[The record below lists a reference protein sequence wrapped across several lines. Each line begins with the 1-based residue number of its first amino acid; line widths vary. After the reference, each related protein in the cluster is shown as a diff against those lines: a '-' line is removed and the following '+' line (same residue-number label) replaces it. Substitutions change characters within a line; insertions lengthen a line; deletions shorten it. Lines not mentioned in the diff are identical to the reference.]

1 MKNFKKIFFL
11 FSESEKKKLL
21 LLSTFVFFCIFLE
34 MLSLA
39 IIVPVFNIIFL
50 ENSSLFNSFFNN
62 LELLK
67 SNNFK
72 IVLLIILIFIF
83 FFKNIFLGFV
93 NLLILKFYNNFQLL
107 VSNKL
112 FLQHLNKNG
121 NIVHDKDS
129 NDLLRKIVGDS
140 DNIKIYVLSF
150 QNLIIESFFLFTLFL
165 LLFYYNYKITV
176 FCTFIF
182 FSIIFIYLKIFKKRI
197 NIWSNIYQESL
208 GEVQNVVIE
217 GVRGI
222 KDIIIYNF
230 ENYFF
235 NYFNEVNKKKT
246 SNQFK
251 LDFINN
257 TQRFWMEIIA
267 IFGMIV
273 PLIIYIYFSKPVNE
287 LIPVFALFA
296 AALFRILPSFNRMIS
311 YYNNIKFYQPSLE
324 AIYTQFLNFNLES
337 KISDNNFKF
346 EFNKSINIKKLSFSY
361 NNNSSKILDDI
372 DLNILRGSCVLILGD
387 NASGKSSFL
396 NIISGLLIPISGQVL
411 IDDCV
416 SINKIK
422 FSWLKKISYVQQDI
436 FLLNKT
442 IKENILLNS
451 DDNDFSKFNNITELL
466 LLNEAFERLPNKLDT
481 IVGPTGINLSG
492 GQRQLISIARA
503 LYKNGEVFLFD
514 EPTSALDYDYQKVL
528 KRVINYLKS
537 NNKTILIITH
547 DLNLFKEF
555 SDSIYKIEHSKIIKQ
570 L

>member
-1 MKNFKKIFFL
+1 VKNFKKILFL
-11 FSESEKKKLL
+11 FSESEKKRLL

-72 IVLLIILIFIF
+72 ILLLIILIFIF
-83 FFKNIFLGFV
+83 FFKNIFLGLV
-93 NLLILKFYNNFQLL
+93 NLYILKFYNNFQLL

-112 FLQHLNKNG
+112 FLQYLNKSG
-121 NIVHDKDS
+121 NIVYDKDS
-129 NDLLRKIVGDS
+129 KNLLRKIVGDS

-165 LLFYYNYKITV
+165 LLFYYNYKITA

-182 FSIIFIYLKIFKKRI
+182 FSIIFIYVKIFKKRI
-197 NIWSNIYQESL
+197 NLWSNIYQESL

-324 AIYTQFLNFNLES
+324 AIYIQFFNFNSES
-337 KISDNNFKF
+337 KILNDNHIF
-346 EFNKSINIKKLSFSY
+346 EFKKNINIKRISFSY
-361 NNNSSKILDDI
+361 NKNSSKIFDDI
-372 DLNILRGSCVLILGD
+372 DLNILIGSCVLILGD
-387 NASGKSSFL
+387 NGSGKSSFL
-396 NIISGLLIPISGQVL
+396 NIMSGLLKPDSGQVL
-411 IDDCV
+411 IDDR
-416 SINKIK
+416 INIDKIK

-451 DDNDFSKFNNITELL
+451 FDNNFSKFNNIKELL
-466 LLNEAFERLPNKLDT
+466 LLNEAFEKLPNKLDT
-481 IVGPTGINLSG
+481 TVGPAGINLSG

-503 LYKNGEVFLFD
+503 LYKDGEVFLFD

-537 NNKTILIITH
+537 NNKTIIIITH
-547 DLNLFKEF
+547 DLDLFKEF
-555 SDSIYKIEHSKIIKQ
+555 SDSIYKIEHSKIIKK

>member
-1 MKNFKKIFFL
+1 MKNFKKILFL
-11 FSESEKKKLL
+11 FSESEKKRLL

-67 SNNFK
+67 TNNFK
-72 IVLLIILIFIF
+72 ILLLIILIFIF
-83 FFKNIFLGFV
+83 FFKNIFLGLV
-93 NLLILKFYNNFQLL
+93 NLYTLKFYNNFQLL

-112 FLQHLNKNG
+112 FLQYLNKSG
-121 NIVHDKDS
+121 NIVYDKDS
-129 NDLLRKIVGDS
+129 KNLLRKIVGDS

-165 LLFYYNYKITV
+165 LLFYYNYKITA

-182 FSIIFIYLKIFKKRI
+182 FSIIFIYVKIFKKRI
-197 NIWSNIYQESL
+197 NLWSNIYQESL

-324 AIYTQFLNFNLES
+324 AIYIQFFNFNSES
-337 KISDNNFKF
+337 KILNDNHIF
-346 EFNKSINIKKLSFSY
+346 EFKKNINIKRISFSY
-361 NNNSSKILDDI
+361 NKNSSKIFDDI
-372 DLNILRGSCVLILGD
+372 DLNILIGSCVLILGD
-387 NASGKSSFL
+387 NGSGKSSFL
-396 NIISGLLIPISGQVL
+396 NIMSGLLKPDSGQVL
-411 IDDCV
+411 IDDR
-416 SINKIK
+416 INIDKIK

-451 DDNDFSKFNNITELL
+451 FDNNFSKFNNIKELL
-466 LLNEAFERLPNKLDT
+466 LLNEAFEKLPNKLDT
-481 IVGPTGINLSG
+481 TVGPAGINLSG

-503 LYKNGEVFLFD
+503 LYKDGEVFLFD

-537 NNKTILIITH
+537 NNKTIIIITH
-547 DLNLFKEF
+547 DLDLFKEF
-555 SDSIYKIEHSKIIKQ
+555 SDSIYKIEHSKIIKK

>member
-1 MKNFKKIFFL
+1 
-11 FSESEKKKLL
+11 
-21 LLSTFVFFCIFLE
+21 

-62 LELLK
+62 LELLR

-72 IVLLIILIFIF
+72 ILLLIILIFIF
-83 FFKNIFLGFV
+83 FLKNIFLGLV
-93 NLLILKFYNNFQLL
+93 NLHILKFYNNFQLL

-112 FLQHLNKNG
+112 FLQYLNKSG
-121 NIVHDKDS
+121 NIVYDKDS
-129 NDLLRKIVGDS
+129 KNLLRKIVGDS

-150 QNLIIESFFLFTLFL
+150 QNLIIESFFLFTIFL
-165 LLFYYNYKITV
+165 LLFYYNYKITA

-182 FSIIFIYLKIFKKRI
+182 FSIIFIYVKIFKKRI
-197 NIWSNIYQESL
+197 NLWSNIYQESL

-324 AIYTQFLNFNLES
+324 AIYIQFLNFNSES
-337 KISDNNFKF
+337 KILDDNYKF
-346 EFNKSINIKKLSFSY
+346 EFKKNINIKRLSFSY
-361 NNNSSKILDDI
+361 NKNSSKIFDGI

-387 NASGKSSFL
+387 NGSGKSSFL
-396 NIISGLLIPISGQVL
+396 NIMSGLLKPDSGQVL
-411 IDDCV
+411 IDDR
-416 SINKIK
+416 INIDKIK

-466 LLNEAFERLPNKLDT
+466 LLKEAFEKLPNKLDT
-481 IVGPTGINLSG
+481 RVGPAGINLSG

-503 LYKNGEVFLFD
+503 LYKDGEVFLFD

-547 DLNLFKEF
+547 DLDLFKEF

>member
-1 MKNFKKIFFL
+1 VKNFKKILFL
-11 FSESEKKKLL
+11 FSESEKKRLL

-67 SNNFK
+67 TNNFK
-72 IVLLIILIFIF
+72 ILLLIILIFIF
-83 FFKNIFLGFV
+83 FFKNIFLGLV
-93 NLLILKFYNNFQLL
+93 NLYTLKFYNNFQLL

-112 FLQHLNKNG
+112 FLQYLNKSG
-121 NIVHDKDS
+121 NIVYDKDS
-129 NDLLRKIVGDS
+129 KNLLRKIVGDS

-165 LLFYYNYKITV
+165 LLFYYNYKITA

-182 FSIIFIYLKIFKKRI
+182 FSIIFIYVKIFKKRI
-197 NIWSNIYQESL
+197 NLWSNIYQESL

-324 AIYTQFLNFNLES
+324 AIYIQFFNFNSES
-337 KISDNNFKF
+337 KILNDNHIF
-346 EFNKSINIKKLSFSY
+346 EFKKNINIKRISFSY
-361 NNNSSKILDDI
+361 NKNSSKIFDDI
-372 DLNILRGSCVLILGD
+372 DLNILIGSCVLILGD
-387 NASGKSSFL
+387 NGSGKSSFL
-396 NIISGLLIPISGQVL
+396 NIMSGLLKPDSGQVL
-411 IDDCV
+411 IDDR
-416 SINKIK
+416 INIDKIK

-451 DDNDFSKFNNITELL
+451 FDNNFSKFNNIKELL
-466 LLNEAFERLPNKLDT
+466 LLNEAFEKLPNKLDT
-481 IVGPTGINLSG
+481 TVGPAGINLSG

-503 LYKNGEVFLFD
+503 LYKDGEVFLFD

-537 NNKTILIITH
+537 NNKTIIIITH
-547 DLNLFKEF
+547 DLDLFKEF
-555 SDSIYKIEHSKIIKQ
+555 SDSIYKIEHSKIIKK

>member
-1 MKNFKKIFFL
+1 MKNFKKILFL

-62 LELLK
+62 LELLR

-72 IVLLIILIFIF
+72 ILLLIILIFIF
-83 FFKNIFLGFV
+83 FLKNIFLGLV
-93 NLLILKFYNNFQLL
+93 NLHILKFYNNFQLL

-112 FLQHLNKNG
+112 FLQYLNKSG
-121 NIVHDKDS
+121 NIVYDKDS
-129 NDLLRKIVGDS
+129 KNLLRKIVGDS

-150 QNLIIESFFLFTLFL
+150 QNLIIESFFLFTIFL
-165 LLFYYNYKITV
+165 LLFYYNYKITA

-182 FSIIFIYLKIFKKRI
+182 FSIIFIYVKIFKKRI
-197 NIWSNIYQESL
+197 NLWSNIYQESL

-324 AIYTQFLNFNLES
+324 AIYIQFLNFNSES
-337 KISDNNFKF
+337 KILDDNYKF
-346 EFNKSINIKKLSFSY
+346 EFKKNINIKRLSFSY
-361 NNNSSKILDDI
+361 NKNSSKIFDGI

-387 NASGKSSFL
+387 NGSGKSSFL
-396 NIISGLLIPISGQVL
+396 NIMSGLLKPDSGQVL
-411 IDDCV
+411 IDDR
-416 SINKIK
+416 INIDKIK

-466 LLNEAFERLPNKLDT
+466 LLKEAFEKLPNKLDT
-481 IVGPTGINLSG
+481 RVGPAGINLSG

-503 LYKNGEVFLFD
+503 LYKDGEVFLFD

-547 DLNLFKEF
+547 DLDLFKEF

>member
-1 MKNFKKIFFL
+1 MKNFKKILFL
-11 FSESEKKKLL
+11 FSESEKKRLL

-67 SNNFK
+67 TNNFK
-72 IVLLIILIFIF
+72 ILLLIILIFIF
-83 FFKNIFLGFV
+83 FFKNIFLGLV
-93 NLLILKFYNNFQLL
+93 NLYTLKFYNNFQLL

-112 FLQHLNKNG
+112 FLQYLNKSG
-121 NIVHDKDS
+121 NIVYDKDS
-129 NDLLRKIVGDS
+129 KNLLRKIVGDS

-165 LLFYYNYKITV
+165 LLFYYNYKITA

-182 FSIIFIYLKIFKKRI
+182 FSIIFIYVKIFKKRI
-197 NIWSNIYQESL
+197 NLWSNIYQESL

-230 ENYFF
+230 EKYFF
-235 NYFNEVNKKKT
+235 NYFNELNKKKT

-324 AIYTQFLNFNLES
+324 AIYIQFLNFNSES
-337 KISDNNFKF
+337 KILNDNYKF
-346 EFNKSINIKKLSFSY
+346 EFKKNINFKRISFSY
-361 NNNSSKILDDI
+361 NKNSSTIFDGI

-387 NASGKSSFL
+387 NGSGKSSFL
-396 NIISGLLIPISGQVL
+396 NIMSGLLKPDSGQVL
-411 IDDCV
+411 IDDH
-416 SINKIK
+416 INIDKIK

-451 DDNDFSKFNNITELL
+451 FDNNFSKFNNIKELL
-466 LLNEAFERLPNKLDT
+466 LLNEAFEKLPNKLDT
-481 IVGPTGINLSG
+481 IVGPAGINLSG

-503 LYKNGEVFLFD
+503 LYKDGEVFLFD

-537 NNKTILIITH
+537 NNKTIIIITH
-547 DLNLFKEF
+547 DLDLFKEF
-555 SDSIYKIEHSKIIKQ
+555 SDSIYKIEHSKIIKK

>member
-1 MKNFKKIFFL
+1 MKNFKKILFL

-21 LLSTFVFFCIFLE
+21 ILSILVFFCIFFE

-50 ENSSLFNSFFNN
+50 ENSSLFNTFFDN

-83 FFKNIFLGFV
+83 FSKNIFLGLV
-93 NLLILKFYNNFQLL
+93 NFLILKFFNNFQLL

-112 FLQHLNKNG
+112 FLQHLYKQG
-121 NIVHDKDS
+121 NIIYDKNS
-129 NDLLRKIVGDS
+129 KDLLRKIVGDS
-140 DNIKIYVLSF
+140 DNIKIYVLSY

-165 LLFYYNYKITV
+165 LLFYYNYIITA
-176 FCTFIF
+176 FCVLIF
-182 FSIIFIYLKIFKKRI
+182 FSIVFIYLKIFKKRI
-197 NIWSNIYQESL
+197 NLWSNIYQDSL

-217 GVRGI
+217 GVRGV

-230 ENYFF
+230 ENHFF

-246 SNQFK
+246 LNQFK

-267 IFGMIV
+267 IFGMIM
-273 PLIIYIYFSKPVNE
+273 PLIIYIYFNKPVNE

-324 AIYTQFLNFNLES
+324 SIYIQFLNFNS
-337 KISDNNFKF
+337 NTKILNNNYECEFK
-346 EFNKSINIKKLSFSY
+346 KSINIQKVSFSY
-361 NNNSSKILDDI
+361 KNNSLKILDDI
-372 DLNILRGSCVLILGD
+372 DLNIIKGNCVLIVGD
-387 NASGKSSFL
+387 NGSGKSSFL
-396 NIISGLLIPISGQVL
+396 DLMSGLLKPDTGQVL
-411 IDDCV
+411 IDGK
-416 SINKIK
+416 INIDKIK
-422 FSWLKKISYVQQDI
+422 FCWLKKISYVQQDI

-451 DDNDFSKFNNITELL
+451 NDDNFFKSITELL
-466 LLNEAFERLPNKLDT
+466 FLNEAFDKLPSKLDT
-481 IVGPTGINLSG
+481 IVGPAGINLSG

-503 LYKNGEVFLFD
+503 LYKDGEVFLFD
-514 EPTSALDYDYQKVL
+514 EPTSALDYDYQNVL
-528 KRVINYLKS
+528 KKVIYYLKS

-547 DLNLFKEF
+547 DLHLFKDF
-555 SDSIYKIEHSKIIKQ
+555 SDSIYKIERGKIIKQ

>member
-1 MKNFKKIFFL
+1 VKNFKKILFL

-62 LELLK
+62 LELLR

-72 IVLLIILIFIF
+72 ILLLIILIFIF
-83 FFKNIFLGFV
+83 FLKNIFLGLV
-93 NLLILKFYNNFQLL
+93 NLHILKFYNNFQLL

-112 FLQHLNKNG
+112 FLQYLNKSG
-121 NIVHDKDS
+121 NIVYDKDS
-129 NDLLRKIVGDS
+129 KNLLRKIVGDS

-150 QNLIIESFFLFTLFL
+150 QNLIIESFFLFTIFL
-165 LLFYYNYKITV
+165 LLFYYNYKITA

-182 FSIIFIYLKIFKKRI
+182 FSIIFIYVKIFKKRI
-197 NIWSNIYQESL
+197 NLWSNIYQESL

-324 AIYTQFLNFNLES
+324 AIYIQFLNFNSES
-337 KISDNNFKF
+337 KILDDNYKF
-346 EFNKSINIKKLSFSY
+346 EFKKNINIKRLSFSY
-361 NNNSSKILDDI
+361 NKNSSKIFDGI

-387 NASGKSSFL
+387 NGSGKSSFL
-396 NIISGLLIPISGQVL
+396 NIMSGLLKPDSGQVL
-411 IDDCV
+411 IDDR
-416 SINKIK
+416 INIDKIK

-466 LLNEAFERLPNKLDT
+466 LLKEAFEKLPNKLDT
-481 IVGPTGINLSG
+481 RVGPAGINLSG

-503 LYKNGEVFLFD
+503 LYKDGEVFLFD

-547 DLNLFKEF
+547 DLDLFKEF

>member
-1 MKNFKKIFFL
+1 VKNFKKILFL

-62 LELLK
+62 LELLR

-72 IVLLIILIFIF
+72 ILLLIILIFIF
-83 FFKNIFLGFV
+83 FFKNIFLGLV
-93 NLLILKFYNNFQLL
+93 NLYILKFYNNFQLL

-112 FLQHLNKNG
+112 FLQYLNKSG
-121 NIVHDKDS
+121 NIVYDKDS
-129 NDLLRKIVGDS
+129 KNLLRKIVGDS

-150 QNLIIESFFLFTLFL
+150 QNLIIESFFLFTIFL
-165 LLFYYNYKITV
+165 LLFYYNYKITA

-182 FSIIFIYLKIFKKRI
+182 FSIIFIYVKIFKKRI
-197 NIWSNIYQESL
+197 NLWSNIYQESL

-324 AIYTQFLNFNLES
+324 AIYIQFLNFNSES
-337 KISDNNFKF
+337 KILDDNYKF
-346 EFNKSINIKKLSFSY
+346 EFKKNINIKRLSFSY
-361 NNNSSKILDDI
+361 NKNSSKIFDGI

-387 NASGKSSFL
+387 NGSGKSSFL
-396 NIISGLLIPISGQVL
+396 NIMSGLLKPDSGQVL
-411 IDDCV
+411 IDDR
-416 SINKIK
+416 INIDKIK

-466 LLNEAFERLPNKLDT
+466 LLKEAFEKLPNKLDT
-481 IVGPTGINLSG
+481 RVGPAGINLSG

-503 LYKNGEVFLFD
+503 LYKDGEVFLFD

-547 DLNLFKEF
+547 DLDLFKEF

>member
-1 MKNFKKIFFL
+1 MKNLKKILFL
-11 FSESEKKKLL
+11 FSESEKKRLL

-72 IVLLIILIFIF
+72 ILLLMILIFIF
-83 FFKNIFLGFV
+83 FFKNIFLGLV
-93 NLLILKFYNNFQLL
+93 NLHILKFYNNFQLL

-112 FLQHLNKNG
+112 FLQYLNKSG
-121 NIVHDKDS
+121 NIVYDKDS
-129 NDLLRKIVGDS
+129 KNLLRKIVGDS

-165 LLFYYNYKITV
+165 LLFYYNYKITA

-182 FSIIFIYLKIFKKRI
+182 FSIIFIYVKIFKKRI
-197 NIWSNIYQESL
+197 NLWSNIYQESL

-324 AIYTQFLNFNLES
+324 AIYIQFLNFNSES
-337 KISDNNFKF
+337 KILNDNYKF
-346 EFNKSINIKKLSFSY
+346 EFKKNINIKRISFSY
-361 NNNSSKILDDI
+361 NKNSSKIFDGI

-387 NASGKSSFL
+387 NGSGKSSFL
-396 NIISGLLIPISGQVL
+396 NIMSGLLKPDSGQVL
-411 IDDCV
+411 IDDR
-416 SINKIK
+416 INIDKIK

-466 LLNEAFERLPNKLDT
+466 LLKEAFEKLPNKLDT
-481 IVGPTGINLSG
+481 TVGPAGINLSG

-503 LYKNGEVFLFD
+503 LYKDGEVFLFD

-547 DLNLFKEF
+547 DLDLFKEF

>member
-1 MKNFKKIFFL
+1 MKNFKKILFL

-62 LELLK
+62 LELLR

-72 IVLLIILIFIF
+72 ILLLIILIFIF
-83 FFKNIFLGFV
+83 FFKNIFLGLV
-93 NLLILKFYNNFQLL
+93 NLYILKFYNNFQLL

-112 FLQHLNKNG
+112 FLQYLNKSG
-121 NIVHDKDS
+121 NIVYDKDS
-129 NDLLRKIVGDS
+129 KNLLRKIVGDS

-150 QNLIIESFFLFTLFL
+150 QNLIIESFFLFTIFL
-165 LLFYYNYKITV
+165 LLFYYNYKITA

-182 FSIIFIYLKIFKKRI
+182 FSIIFIYVKIFKKRI
-197 NIWSNIYQESL
+197 NLWSNIYQESL

-324 AIYTQFLNFNLES
+324 AIYIQFLNFNSES
-337 KISDNNFKF
+337 KILDDNYKF
-346 EFNKSINIKKLSFSY
+346 EFKKNINIKRLSFSY
-361 NNNSSKILDDI
+361 NKNSSKIFDGI

-387 NASGKSSFL
+387 NGSGKSSFL
-396 NIISGLLIPISGQVL
+396 NIMSGLLKPDSGQVL
-411 IDDCV
+411 IDDR
-416 SINKIK
+416 INIDKIK

-466 LLNEAFERLPNKLDT
+466 LLKEAFEKLPNKLDT
-481 IVGPTGINLSG
+481 RVGPAGINLSG

-503 LYKNGEVFLFD
+503 LYKDGEVFLFD

-547 DLNLFKEF
+547 DLDLFKEF